1 MSTYN
6 QQLKSTLLDISTQDK
21 LRTRNLEE
29 QFGVKMKSLEYDF
42 FKDQK
47 GSRIAYCTFLVDRKW
62 EKITQKRQKYQLSH
76 ERMKKNNERSRPEV
90 IPWKEVPSDL
100 HPGESTATSEGDT
113 EELIYEG
120 RDAVSD
126 SDGDVPRPIKMQR
139 ISDVMET
146 PSDKLPEEF
155 RHMQQSIKQVK
166 PEFYTIVDK
175 LISTNHCFKHGFSS
189 DN

>member
-29 QFGVKMKSLEYDF
+29 QFGVKMTSLEYDF

-62 EKITQKRQKYQLSH
+62 EKTTQRRQKCQLSH
-76 ERMKKNNERSRPEV
+76 ERIKKNKERSRPEV

-166 PEFYTIVDK
+166 PEFYTIVDQ